1 MTASPATML
10 MLQAPAIRLFIS
22 VHLREDQDQFS
33 PPLATLNRQQQTKA
47 ALSMILAHYK
57 SRACLI
63 RALQLMMFHVKAWLI
78 Y

>member
-10 MLQAPAIRLFIS
+10 MLQPPAIRLLIS
-22 VHLREDQDQFS
+22 IYLREDRDQFS
-33 PPLATLNRQQQTKA
+33 PPLASLNRQQHTKA

-57 SRACLI
+57 SRVCLM
-63 RALQLMMFHVKAWLI
+63 RALQLMMFLVKAWLS